1 MYQNVNLAIGIHR
14 SLNNILPAFRRRDR
28 IIIRCALTAR
38 LLDHL
43 HRLIG
48 GRARLT
54 DPIHRGAEVI
64 DHHIGT
70 FRRHELAD
78 FSANTTATTGYRG
91 DFAFEYHDRLL
102 PEKTKRTVKAYHIHS
117 GSALPPRCVMSTHV
131 HINGPRGILTG
142 SVPRY
147 GSRHSGPSRPGIVP
161 HPSPRR

>member
-1 MYQNVNLAIGIHR
+1 MHQNVDLAIGIYR
-14 SLNNILPAFRRRDR
+14 SLNNILPTFGRRDR
-28 IIIRCALTAR
+28 VIIWCALTAR

-48 GRARLT
+48 SRARLT

-64 DHHIGT
+64 DHHLGT

-78 FSANTTATTGYRG
+78 FPANTTATTGHHG

-117 GSALPPRCVMSTHV
+117 GSALPPRCVMSTHA
-131 HINGPRGILTG
+131 HINGPRGIPVG

-147 GSRHSGPSRPGIVP
+147 GSRHSSPSRPGIAP
-161 HPSPRR
+161 RSFPRR